1 MLCVLIL
8 QNARSPVGPM
18 LIGHVDPVWYWRAGT
33 SLIVS
38 LLVVWWAK
46 GRILTNANA
55 GKIPYIIA
63 FNITIFVI
71 FGLALAATASREW
84 ATACLCSGACLLA
97 GGFIGLLFGIPYGR
111 TASDIMAGG
120 ASSPPTS
127 DTPTVSGA
135 SKAGSDVS
143 HEGAEVISPV
153 AQQPQPGAVQ
163 VEPQEPD
170 AALAPQV
177 PLASAQSTPTVQK
190 GGTQPPGGPSAAAKI
205 QTAAGKN
212 LLEDTASSLSKLL
225 TGASLVKVASIYH
238 FFQKTSWT
246 VGYYL
251 TDGNLRSEGTVHPQ
265 YASANI
271 AVLGGALI
279 LYFLMLGFLSGLF
292 LPAYFMKGWDN

>member
-8 QNARSPVGPM
+8 QNATNPVGPM
-18 LIGHVDPVWYWRAGT
+18 LIGHLDPAWYWRAGT
-33 SLIVS
+33 SLILS

-55 GKIPYIIA
+55 GKIPYVIA
-63 FNITIFVI
+63 FNITIFVM

-111 TASDIMAGG
+111 TASDIMAGVT
-120 ASSPPTS
+120 SSAPTN
-127 DTPTVSGA
+127 DTATA
-135 SKAGSDVS
+135 A
-143 HEGAEVISPV
+143 
-153 AQQPQPGAVQ
+153 Q
-163 VEPQEPD
+163 VEPQEPE

-177 PLASAQSTPTVQK
+177 PLASAQSTLTVDTE
-190 GGTQPPGGPSAAAKI
+190 GTPRPDGPSATAKV
-205 QTAAGKN
+205 QAAAGRN

-238 FFQKTSWT
+238 FFQRTSLT

-251 TDGNLRSEGTVHPQ
+251 TDGNLRSEGAVNPQ

-292 LPAYFMKGWDN
+292 LPAYFMKGWDS